1 MRTTL
6 ARCVK
11 DLQSQLQSLRKLD
24 SLNQHRFAAG
34 IGRQSGLTKAQLHV
48 LTEAI
53 FFSAFR
59 AYEEFI
65 RNVFVLY
72 SCGIQP
78 NKRRLVRSYLKP
90 KTIKHAEELIQS
102 SRPFLDWSSPDSV
115 IERAE
120 TYLEHGYPIKD
131 IVSANLDSLRNLKR
145 IRNHIAHMSKE
156 SKVEYLKVVKD
167 HYGTVPLRVPCPGEF
182 LLLTKTGSSTYYLA
196 DYLQII
202 DRLATQLG

>member
-6 ARCVK
+6 AKCVK

-34 IGRQSGLTKAQLHV
+34 IGRKSGLTKAQLHV

-53 FFSAFR
+53 FFNAFR

-72 SCGIQP
+72 CCGVQP
-78 NKRRLVRSYLKP
+78 NKRRVVRSYLKP
-90 KTIKHAEELIQS
+90 QTMSHAEILMQS
-102 SRPFLDWSSPDSV
+102 SRPFLDWSSPDAV
-115 IERAE
+115 IERAD
-120 TYLEHGYPIKD
+120 TYLEDGYPIKD
-131 IVSANLDSLRNLKR
+131 VISANLEPLRDLKR

-156 SKVEYLKVVKD
+156 SKAEYLKVLKD
-167 HYGTVPLRVPCPGEF
+167 HYGTVPLRIPCPGEF
-182 LLLTKTGSSTYYLA
+182 LLLRKTGSSTYYLS

-202 DRLATQLG
+202 DSLATQLG